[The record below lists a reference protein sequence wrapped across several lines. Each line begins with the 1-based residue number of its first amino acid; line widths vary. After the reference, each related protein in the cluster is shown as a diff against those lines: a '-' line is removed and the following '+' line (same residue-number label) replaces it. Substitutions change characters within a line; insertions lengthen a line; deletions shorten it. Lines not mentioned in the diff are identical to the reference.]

1 MKTKFLHALNTKP
14 RLFGVIFVM
23 LAGGGYGTGP
33 WFAQNLERN
42 GANPMGFLT
51 ARFVISAALLIA
63 IRLIRMGTNNLPN
76 IQDAL
81 KIFLLGAFGFFVSPL
96 LYFIALQDL
105 DSGLVVVIFYIY
117 PALAVIFS
125 WMIYKHKPNLVITI
139 CLFTTLSGV
148 WLTAGQVGDGN
159 SSGIIITFVS
169 AVTHAIYV
177 VAAGSIS
184 KKADPLTMLT
194 IALTGAASTFVLV
207 SLLGPSSLDP
217 EFPINTEGWLL
228 VIAMAFLITIV
239 ATALFFA
246 GIKRIGPGVT
256 SMVETFEAVITISIG
271 VMFMSEI
278 VTAVQI
284 LGTLTV
290 LGSIVAIG
298 LAESRAESRAKSRA
312 ESHDSSPSGKQPI
325 SHSGTVLDL
334 PIS

>member
-1 MKTKFLHALNTKP
+1 MRTKFRNALSARP
-14 RLFGVIFVM
+14 RFFGVVFVM
-23 LAGGGYGTGP
+23 LAGAGYGTGP

-51 ARFVISAALLIA
+51 ARFVISAAILLA
-63 IRLIRMGTNNLPN
+63 VRLIHMRGVKWPN
-76 IQDAL
+76 SGDAI
-81 KIFLLGAFGFFVSPL
+81 KIFSLGAYGFFISPL
-96 LYFIALQDL
+96 LYFIALHDL

-117 PALAVIFS
+117 PAIAVLLS

-139 CLFTTLSGV
+139 CLFTTLTGV

-159 SSGIIITFVS
+159 LRGIMMTLLS
-169 AVTHAIYV
+169 AITHAIYV

-194 IALTGAASTFVLV
+194 IALTGAASAFVLV
-207 SLLGPSSLDP
+207 SLAGPSSLDP
-217 EFPINTEGWLL
+217 EFPINQTGWMLIL
-228 VIAMAFLITIV
+228 AMAFLITIV

-256 SMVETFEAVITISIG
+256 SMVETFEAVVTISIG
-271 VMFMSEI
+271 MLLMNES
-278 VTAVQI
+278 VTAIQI
-284 LGTLTV
+284 LGTVTV

-298 LAESRAESRAKSRA
+298 LAESSAESKSGR
-312 ESHDSSPSGKQPI
+312 HPD

>member
-1 MKTKFLHALNTKP
+1 MKTKFRHALNTKP

-33 WFAQNLERN
+33 WFAQNLELN

-51 ARFVISAALLIA
+51 ARFVISATLLIA
-63 IRLIRMGTNNLPN
+63 FRFGRMGVKNMPDTK
-76 IQDAL
+76 DGM

-117 PALAVIFS
+117 PALAVLLS

-159 SSGIIITFVS
+159 TVGILITFVS

-194 IALTGAASTFVLV
+194 IALSGAASAFVLV

-217 EFPINTEGWLL
+217 EFPVNTKGWLL
-228 VIAMAFLITIV
+228 VLAMAFLITIV

-256 SMVETFEAVITISIG
+256 SMVETFEAVVTISIG
-271 VMFMSEI
+271 VLFMSET
-278 VTAVQI
+278 VTAIQI
-284 LGTLTV
+284 LGTVIV

-298 LAESRAESRAKSRA
+298 LAESSAEARNKSQ
-312 ESHDSSPSGKQPI
+312 SDKHPGL
-325 SHSGTVLDL
+325 HSGTVLDL

>member
-1 MKTKFLHALNTKP
+1 M
-14 RLFGVIFVM
+14 FGVIFII

-51 ARFVISAALLIA
+51 ARFVISAVLLIA
-63 IRLIRMGTNNLPN
+63 FRLARMGVKNLPN
-76 IQDAL
+76 ATDAL

-105 DSGLVVVIFYIY
+105 ESGLVVVIFYIY
-117 PALAVIFS
+117 PAIAVILS
-125 WMIYKHKPNLVITI
+125 WMIYNHKPNLVITI
-139 CLFTTLSGV
+139 CLFTTLTGV

-159 SSGIIITFVS
+159 TVGIFITFVS
-169 AVTHAIYV
+169 GLTHAIYV

-184 KKADPLTMLT
+184 KKSDPLTMLT
-194 IALTGAASTFVLV
+194 IALTGAASAFVFV
-207 SLLGPSSLDP
+207 SLLDPGSLDP
-217 EFPINTEGWLL
+217 KFPTNQQGWLL
-228 VIAMAFLITIV
+228 VSAMAFLITIL

-256 SMVETFEAVITISIG
+256 SMVETFEAVVTIFIG
-271 VMFMSEI
+271 IMFMSET
-278 VTAVQI
+278 VTAIQI
-284 LGTLTV
+284 LGTVTV

-298 LAESRAESRAKSRA
+298 LAESRAEVRT
-312 ESHDSSPSGKQPI
+312 GKQPD

>member
-1 MKTKFLHALNTKP
+1 
-14 RLFGVIFVM
+14 M

-51 ARFVISAALLIA
+51 ARFVISAVLLIA
-63 IRLIRMGTNNLPN
+63 FRLARMGIRNLPHTK
-76 IQDAL
+76 DAL
-81 KIFLLGAFGFFVSPL
+81 KIFFLGAFGFFVSPL

-105 DSGLVVVIFYIY
+105 DSGLTVVIFYIY
-117 PALAVIFS
+117 PALAVILS
-125 WMIYKHKPNLVITI
+125 WMIYQHKPNLVITI

-159 SSGIIITFVS
+159 TTGVLITVFS
-169 AVTHAIYV
+169 AITHAIYV

-184 KKADPLTMLT
+184 KKSDPLTMLT
-194 IALTGAASTFVLV
+194 IALTGAATVFVAV
-207 SLLGPSSLDP
+207 SLLGSSSLDP
-217 EFPINTEGWLL
+217 EFPINQQGWLL
-228 VIAMAFLITIV
+228 VLTMAFLVTIV

-256 SMVETFEAVITISIG
+256 SMVETFEAVVTISIG
-271 VMFMSEI
+271 VLFMSET
-278 VTAVQI
+278 VTAIQI
-284 LGTLTV
+284 LGTVTV

-298 LAESRAESRAKSRA
+298 LSESRAEIQT
-312 ESHDSSPSGKQPI
+312 GKHPD
-325 SHSGTVLDL
+325 SHSGTVLHL

>member
-1 MKTKFLHALNTKP
+1 MRTKFRNALSARP

-23 LAGGGYGTGP
+23 LAGAGYGTGP

-51 ARFVISAALLIA
+51 ARFVISAALLIV
-63 IRLIRMGTNNLPN
+63 IRLVRMGVANMPN
-76 IQDAL
+76 TTDAL
-81 KIFLLGAFGFFVSPL
+81 KIFFLGAYGFFISPL
-96 LYFIALQDL
+96 LYFIALHDL

-117 PALAVIFS
+117 PAIAVLLS

-139 CLFTTLSGV
+139 CLFTTLTGV

-159 SSGIIITFVS
+159 LRGIMMTLLS
-169 AVTHAIYV
+169 AITHAIYV

-194 IALTGAASTFVLV
+194 IALTGAASAFVLV
-207 SLLGPSSLDP
+207 SLAGPSSLDP
-217 EFPINTEGWLL
+217 EFPINQTGWMLIL
-228 VIAMAFLITIV
+228 AMAFLITIV

-256 SMVETFEAVITISIG
+256 SMVETFEAVVTISIG
-271 VMFMSEI
+271 MLLMNES
-278 VTAVQI
+278 VTAIQI
-284 LGTLTV
+284 LGTVTV

-298 LAESRAESRAKSRA
+298 LAESSAESKSGR
-312 ESHDSSPSGKQPI
+312 HPD

>member
-1 MKTKFLHALNTKP
+1 MRIKLRNAINSKP
-14 RLFGVIFVM
+14 RMFGVIFIM

-51 ARFVISAALLIA
+51 ALFVISAALLIA
-63 IRLIRMGTNNLPN
+63 FRLARMGLKNLPN
-76 IQDAL
+76 TADAL
-81 KIFLLGAFGFFVSPL
+81 KIFFLGAFGFFVSPL

-117 PALAVIFS
+117 PALAVILS
-125 WMIYKHKPNLVITI
+125 WIIYKHKPNRVITI
-139 CLFTTLSGV
+139 CLFTTLTGV

-159 SSGIIITFVS
+159 TAGVVITFFS
-169 AVTHAIYV
+169 AITHAVYV

-184 KKADPLTMLT
+184 KKSDPLTMLT
-194 IALTGAASTFVLV
+194 IALTGAAVTFTVV
-207 SLLGPSSLDP
+207 SLIGPSSLDQ
-217 EFPINTEGWLL
+217 EFPVNQQGWLL
-228 VIAMAFLITIV
+228 VLAMAFLITIV
-239 ATALFFA
+239 ATTLFFA

-256 SMVETFEAVITISIG
+256 SMVETFEAVVTIFIG
-271 VMFMSEI
+271 ILFMSET
-278 VTAVQI
+278 VTAIQI
-284 LGTLTV
+284 LGTVTV

-298 LAESRAESRAKSRA
+298 LAESSAEARNKAQSDK
-312 ESHDSSPSGKQPI
+312 HPY

>member
-1 MKTKFLHALNTKP
+1 
-14 RLFGVIFVM
+14 M
-23 LAGGGYGTGP
+23 LAGAGYGTGP

-51 ARFVISAALLIA
+51 ARFVISAALLIV
-63 IRLIRMGTNNLPN
+63 IRLVRMGVANMPN
-76 IQDAL
+76 TTDAL
-81 KIFLLGAFGFFVSPL
+81 KIFFLGAYGFFISPL
-96 LYFIALQDL
+96 LYFIALHDL

-117 PALAVIFS
+117 PAIAVLLS

-139 CLFTTLSGV
+139 CLFTTLTGV

-159 SSGIIITFVS
+159 LRGIMMTLLS
-169 AVTHAIYV
+169 AITHAIYV

-194 IALTGAASTFVLV
+194 IALTGAASAFVLV
-207 SLLGPSSLDP
+207 SLAGPSSLDP
-217 EFPINTEGWLL
+217 EFPINQTGWMLIL
-228 VIAMAFLITIV
+228 AMAFLITIV

-256 SMVETFEAVITISIG
+256 SMVETFEAVVTISIG
-271 VMFMSEI
+271 MLLMNES
-278 VTAVQI
+278 VTAIQI
-284 LGTLTV
+284 LGTVTV

-298 LAESRAESRAKSRA
+298 LAESSAESKSGR
-312 ESHDSSPSGKQPI
+312 HPD

>member
-1 MKTKFLHALNTKP
+1 MKTKFQHALVARP
-14 RLFGVIFVM
+14 RFFGVIFVM
-23 LAGGGYGTGP
+23 LAGAGYGTGP

-51 ARFVISAALLIA
+51 ARFVTSAALLIV
-63 IRLIRMGTNNLPN
+63 IRLARMGVANMPN
-76 IQDAL
+76 TADAL
-81 KIFLLGAFGFFVSPL
+81 KIFFLGAFGFFVSPL

-117 PALAVIFS
+117 PALAVILS
-125 WMIYKHKPNLVITI
+125 WMIYKHKPNRIITI
-139 CLFTTLSGV
+139 CLFTTLTGV

-159 SSGIIITFVS
+159 TAGIMITFFS
-169 AVTHAIYV
+169 AISHAIYV

-184 KKADPLTMLT
+184 KKSDPLTMLT
-194 IALTGAASTFVLV
+194 IALTGAATTFVVV

-217 EFPINTEGWLL
+217 EFPINQQGWLL
-228 VIAMAFLITIV
+228 VLAMAFLITIV

-256 SMVETFEAVITISIG
+256 SMVETFEAVVTISIG
-271 VMFMSEI
+271 VLFMSET
-278 VTAVQI
+278 VTAIQI
-284 LGTLTV
+284 LGTVTV

-298 LAESRAESRAKSRA
+298 LAESSAEARNKTQ
-312 ESHDSSPSGKQPI
+312 SGKHLGV
-325 SHSGTVLDL
+325 HSGTVLDL

>member
-1 MKTKFLHALNTKP
+1 MKIKLRNAVNSKP
-14 RLFGVIFVM
+14 RMFGVIFIM

-51 ARFVISAALLIA
+51 ARFVISAVLLIA
-63 IRLIRMGTNNLPN
+63 FRIARMSFKNLPN
-76 IQDAL
+76 TADAL
-81 KIFLLGAFGFFVSPL
+81 KIFFLGAFGFFVSPL
-96 LYFIALQDL
+96 LYFVALQDL

-117 PALAVIFS
+117 PALAVILS
-125 WMIYKHKPNLVITI
+125 WIIYKHKPNRIITI
-139 CLFTTLSGV
+139 CLFTTLTGV

-159 SSGIIITFVS
+159 TAGVVITFFS
-169 AVTHAIYV
+169 AITHAVYV

-184 KKADPLTMLT
+184 KKSDPLTMLT
-194 IALTGAASTFVLV
+194 IALTGAAVTFTVI
-207 SLLGPSSLDP
+207 SLIGPSSLDTK
-217 EFPINTEGWLL
+217 FPINQQGWLL
-228 VIAMAFLITIV
+228 VLAMAFLITIV

-256 SMVETFEAVITISIG
+256 SMVETFEAVVTIFIG
-271 VMFMSEI
+271 ILFMSET
-278 VTAVQI
+278 VTAIQI
-284 LGTLTV
+284 LGTVTV

-298 LAESRAESRAKSRA
+298 LAESRAEARNKSQ
-312 ESHDSSPSGKQPI
+312 SDKHPY

>member
-1 MKTKFLHALNTKP
+1 MKLKIRNAVNSRP
-14 RLFGVIFVM
+14 RMFGVIFVI

-51 ARFVISAALLIA
+51 TRSVISAALLIA
-63 IRLIRMGTNNLPN
+63 FRLARMGIKNLPN
-76 IQDAL
+76 TTDAL
-81 KIFLLGAFGFFVSPL
+81 KIFFLGAFGFFVSPL

-117 PALAVIFS
+117 PALTVILS
-125 WMIYKHKPNLVITI
+125 WIIYKHKPNLVITI
-139 CLFTTLSGV
+139 CLFTTLTGV
-148 WLTAGQVGDGN
+148 WLTAGQVGNGN
-159 SSGIIITFVS
+159 TAGIMITFFS
-169 AVTHAIYV
+169 AITHAIYV

-184 KKADPLTMLT
+184 KKSDPLTMLT
-194 IALTGAASTFVLV
+194 IALAGAASAFVLV

-217 EFPINTEGWLL
+217 EFPTNQQGWLL
-228 VIAMAFLITIV
+228 VVAMAFLITIL

-256 SMVETFEAVITISIG
+256 SMVETFEAVVTIFIG
-271 VMFMSEI
+271 VTLMNET
-278 VTAVQI
+278 VTAIQI
-284 LGTLTV
+284 LGTVTV

-298 LAESRAESRAKSRA
+298 LAESRAESRNNSQ
-312 ESHDSSPSGKQPI
+312 SGKHHY

>member
-1 MKTKFLHALNTKP
+1 MRTKFRNALSTRP

-23 LAGGGYGTGP
+23 LAGAGYGTGP
-33 WFAQNLERN
+33 WFAKNLERN

-51 ARFVISAALLIA
+51 ARFVISAILLIA
-63 IRLIRMGTNNLPN
+63 IRVIRRRNTIWPSNT
-76 IQDAL
+76 DAI
-81 KIFLLGAFGFFVSPL
+81 KIILLGAYGFFISPL
-96 LYFIALQDL
+96 LYFIALHEI

-117 PALAVIFS
+117 PAIAVLLS

-139 CLFTTLSGV
+139 CLFTTLTGV
-148 WLTAGQVGDGN
+148 WLTAGQVGNGN
-159 SSGIIITFVS
+159 LRGILMTLLS
-169 AVTHAIYV
+169 AITHAIYV

-194 IALTGAASTFVLV
+194 IALTGAASAFVLV
-207 SLLGPSSLDP
+207 SLVGPSSLDP
-217 EFPINTEGWLL
+217 EFPVNNQGWML
-228 VIAMAFLITIV
+228 VLAMAFLITIV

-256 SMVETFEAVITISIG
+256 SMVETFEAVVTISIG
-271 VMFMSEI
+271 VLLINES
-278 VTAVQI
+278 VTSIQI
-284 LGTLTV
+284 LGTVIV

-298 LAESRAESRAKSRA
+298 LAESKAETLTGTRP
-312 ESHDSSPSGKQPI
+312 D

>member
-1 MKTKFLHALNTKP
+1 
-14 RLFGVIFVM
+14 M
-23 LAGGGYGTGP
+23 LAGAGYGTGS

-51 ARFVISAALLIA
+51 ARFTISAIVLIA
-63 IRLIRMGTNNLPN
+63 IRLIRMGATNLPN

-81 KIFLLGAFGFFVSPL
+81 KIFLLGAFGFFISPL
-96 LYFIALQDL
+96 LYFNALHDL

-117 PALAVIFS
+117 PALAVILS
-125 WMIYKHKPNLVITI
+125 WIIYQHKPNLVISV
-139 CLFTTLSGV
+139 CLFTTLAGV

-159 SSGIIITFVS
+159 FSGIIITFLS
-169 AVTHAIYV
+169 AISHAAYV

-184 KKADPLTMLT
+184 KKSDPLTMLT
-194 IALTGAASTFVLV
+194 IALSGGAVAFIFV
-207 SLLGPSSLDP
+207 SLLGPSSLNP
-217 EFPINTEGWLL
+217 EFPINTQGWLL
-228 VIAMAFLITIV
+228 VVAMALVITIL

-256 SMVETFEAVITISIG
+256 SMVETFEAVVTISIG
-271 VMFMSEI
+271 VLLMSES
-278 VTAVQI
+278 VTVIQI
-284 LGTLTV
+284 LGTVMV

-298 LAESRAESRAKSRA
+298 LAESSAESKSGR
-312 ESHDSSPSGKQPI
+312 HPD

>member
-1 MKTKFLHALNTKP
+1 MIRKVRQLVDTNP
-14 RLFGVIFVM
+14 RAFGVVFVM

-33 WFAQNLERN
+33 WFAKNLELN

-63 IRLIRMGTNNLPN
+63 FRLIRMGTANMPPLH
-76 IQDAL
+76 DAM
-81 KIFLLGAFGFFVSPL
+81 KIFALGAFGFFVSPL
-96 LYFIALQDL
+96 LYFVALQDL

-117 PALAVIFS
+117 PALAVILS
-125 WMIYKHKPNLVITI
+125 WIIYAHKPNRVITI
-139 CLFTTLSGV
+139 CLFTTLTGV

-159 SSGIIITFVS
+159 TRGVVITFFS

-194 IALTGAASTFVLV
+194 IALTGAACTFGLV
-207 SLLGPSSLDP
+207 SLFGPKSLSP
-217 EFPINTEGWLL
+217 EFPINTKGW
-228 VIAMAFLITIV
+228 VYVVAMALLITIL

-256 SMVETFEAVITISIG
+256 SMVETFEAVVTISIG
-271 VMFMSEI
+271 VMLMNES
-278 VTAVQI
+278 VTLIQI
-284 LGTLTV
+284 LGTVVV

-298 LAESRAESRAKSRA
+298 LAESRAEAKG
-312 ESHDSSPSGKQPI
+312 ESQSGKHPGA
-325 SHSGTVLDL
+325 HSGTVLDL

>member
-1 MKTKFLHALNTKP
+1 MRIKLRNAVNSKP
-14 RLFGVIFVM
+14 RMFGVIFIM

-51 ARFVISAALLIA
+51 ARFVISAILLIA
-63 IRLIRMGTNNLPN
+63 FRIARMGFKNLPN
-76 IQDAL
+76 TADAL
-81 KIFLLGAFGFFVSPL
+81 KIFFLGAFGFFVSPL

-117 PALAVIFS
+117 PALAVVLS
-125 WMIYKHKPNLVITI
+125 WIIYIHKPNRVITI
-139 CLFTTLSGV
+139 CLFTTLTGV

-159 SSGIIITFVS
+159 TAGVVITFFS
-169 AVTHAIYV
+169 AITHAVYV

-184 KKADPLTMLT
+184 KKSDPLTMLT
-194 IALTGAASTFVLV
+194 IALTGAAVTFTVI
-207 SLLGPSSLDP
+207 SLIGPSSLDP
-217 EFPINTEGWLL
+217 EFPINQQGWLL
-228 VIAMAFLITIV
+228 VLAMAFLITIV

-256 SMVETFEAVITISIG
+256 SMVETFEAVVTIFIG
-271 VMFMSEI
+271 ILFMSET
-278 VTAVQI
+278 VTAIQI
-284 LGTLTV
+284 LGTVTV

-298 LAESRAESRAKSRA
+298 LAESSAEARNKSQ
-312 ESHDSSPSGKQPI
+312 SDKHPY

>member
-1 MKTKFLHALNTKP
+1 MRTKFRNALSTRP

-23 LAGGGYGTGP
+23 LAGAGYGTGP
-33 WFAQNLERN
+33 WFAKNLERN

-51 ARFVISAALLIA
+51 ARFVISSILLIA
-63 IRLIRMGTNNLPN
+63 IRVIRRRSTIWPSNT
-76 IQDAL
+76 DAI
-81 KIFLLGAFGFFVSPL
+81 KIFLLGAYGFFISPL
-96 LYFIALQDL
+96 LYFIALHEI

-117 PALAVIFS
+117 PAIAVLLS

-139 CLFTTLSGV
+139 CLFTTLTGV
-148 WLTAGQVGDGN
+148 WLTAGQVGNGN
-159 SSGIIITFVS
+159 LRGILMTLLS
-169 AVTHAIYV
+169 AITHAIYV

-194 IALTGAASTFVLV
+194 IALTGAASAFVLV
-207 SLLGPSSLDP
+207 SLVGPSSLDP
-217 EFPINTEGWLL
+217 EFPVNSQGWIL
-228 VIAMAFLITIV
+228 VLAMAFLITIV

-256 SMVETFEAVITISIG
+256 SMVETFEAVVTISIG
-271 VMFMSEI
+271 VILMSES
-278 VTAVQI
+278 VTVIQI
-284 LGTLTV
+284 LGTVMV

-298 LAESRAESRAKSRA
+298 LAESSAESKSGR
-312 ESHDSSPSGKQPI
+312 HPD

>member
-1 MKTKFLHALNTKP
+1 MRVKLRNAINSKP
-14 RLFGVIFVM
+14 RMFGVIFIM
-23 LAGGGYGTGP
+23 LAGSGYGTGP
-33 WFAQNLERN
+33 WFAENLERN

-63 IRLIRMGTNNLPN
+63 FRLMRMGFKNLPN
-76 IQDAL
+76 TADAL
-81 KIFLLGAFGFFVSPL
+81 KIFFLGAFGFFISPL

-117 PALAVIFS
+117 PALAVILS
-125 WMIYKHKPNLVITI
+125 WIIYKHKPNRVITI
-139 CLFTTLSGV
+139 CLFTTLTGV

-159 SSGIIITFVS
+159 TAGVVITFFS
-169 AVTHAIYV
+169 AITHAIYV

-184 KKADPLTMLT
+184 KKSDPLTMLT
-194 IALTGAASTFVLV
+194 IALTGAAVTFSVV
-207 SLLGPSSLDP
+207 SLIGPSSLDP
-217 EFPINTEGWLL
+217 EFPINQQGWLL
-228 VIAMAFLITIV
+228 VFAMAFLITIV

-256 SMVETFEAVITISIG
+256 SMVETFEAVVTIFIG
-271 VMFMSEI
+271 ILLMSEI
-278 VTAVQI
+278 VTAIQI
-284 LGTLTV
+284 LGTVTV

-298 LAESRAESRAKSRA
+298 LAESSAEAHSKSQ
-312 ESHDSSPSGKQPI
+312 SDKHPY